1 MSKLTK
7 FTTNVNNIQGLSDEP
22 NTIDGLTS
30 QQLKEKFDKA
40 GSDIKEYLNETLIP
54 ELEKEVSSDEYV
66 KSNDSRLTDS
76 RKCNNSYDNPLI
88 ARENLKIK
96 YGNVLPEDAE
106 DGTIFFLYQE

>member
-7 FTTNVNNIQGLSDEP
+7 FTANVNNIQGLSDEP

-30 QQLKEKFDKA
+30 QQLKAKFDKA
-40 GSDIKEYLNETLIP
+40 GSDIKEYLNDTLLPEIEEETSNNNCV
-54 ELEKEVSSDEYV
+54 KEDD
-66 KSNDSRLTDS
+66 KRLSDS
-76 RKCNNSYDNPLI
+76 RKCNNTYDNPLI

-96 YGNVLPEDAE
+96 YGAILPEDAE